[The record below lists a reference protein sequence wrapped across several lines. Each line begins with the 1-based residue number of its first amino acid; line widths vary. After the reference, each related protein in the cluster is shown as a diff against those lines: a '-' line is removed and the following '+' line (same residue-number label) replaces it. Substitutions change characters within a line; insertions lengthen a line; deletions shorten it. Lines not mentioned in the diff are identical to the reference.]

1 MAPYGKSPTKLA
13 HTICFF
19 LSCICIFSL
28 FRCVCVW
35 VDCGGKK
42 NSGGNE
48 VSVVNS
54 DSVKEMKQ

>member
-1 MAPYGKSPTKLA
+1 MPFGKSPTKLA

-19 LSCICIFSL
+19 LFFASCICQFSL
-28 FRCVCVW
+28 LWCVSVE
-35 VDCGGKK
+35 VK
-42 NSGGNE
+42 NFKGNE